1 MKHLISW
8 LLVAALYLSCSSAE
22 TSTRE
27 ESPAG
32 VSAQKSL
39 AEGSNKAELFE
50 ASSDQKMTWE
60 QYMDEG
66 LEAYERGRY
75 GQAEKL
81 YLAALEKAE
90 AFGDRDPRLGSTLKN
105 LAELYRSQG
114 KNDKAEQLYQRLL
127 AVSEKMLGSEHLHL
141 ATILDTLAIV
151 YQERGKYEEAGLLY
165 ERQVVLLLKALG
177 RNSEQ
182 VALALEKHAVM
193 LRKIDRHQE
202 ADELEDR
209 ANEIW
214 MNRRKNRSKRL

>member
-1 MKHLISW
+1 MKRQISW

-27 ESPAG
+27 ESSAG
-32 VSAQKSL
+32 VSVQKPSAETSAQ
-39 AEGSNKAELFE
+39 AELSE

-60 QYMDEG
+60 QYIGEG
-66 LEAYERGRY
+66 LEANKRGRY
-75 GQAEKL
+75 SQAEKL

-114 KNDKAEQLYQRLL
+114 KYDKAEPLYQRLL
-127 AVSEKMLGSEHLHL
+127 IISEKMLGPEHLHL

-151 YQERGKYEEAGLLY
+151 YQKQEKHEEAGLLY
-165 ERQVVLLLKALG
+165 QRQVILLQKALG
-177 RNSEQ
+177 ENCVEA
-182 VALALEKHAVM
+182 ALTLEKHAVM
-193 LRKIDRHQE
+193 LREIDRHQE
-202 ADELEDR
+202 ADELALR

-214 MNRRKNRSKRL
+214 INRRKNRSKSL